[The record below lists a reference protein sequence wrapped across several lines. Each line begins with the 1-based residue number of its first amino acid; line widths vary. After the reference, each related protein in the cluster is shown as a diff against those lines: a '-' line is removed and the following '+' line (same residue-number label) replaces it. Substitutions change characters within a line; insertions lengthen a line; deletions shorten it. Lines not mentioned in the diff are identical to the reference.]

1 MSADLIAAVAE
12 AAGTGAAAAVSTE
25 GAALAALFGP
35 SPDQRRRAGLEALVD
50 DLFARRAD
58 LAAHDLVSLRP
69 LVDAG
74 LRALDAGELRAAR
87 PVDGAWAVDTFA
99 KKLILLSFL
108 LMESTVAGSTPGR
121 PRTFDKLPL
130 KFESWDA
137 GAFESARVR
146 VVPGAVVRYGAYL
159 GPGVVLMPSFVNVGA
174 YVGAGTMID
183 TWATVGSCAQ
193 IGERCHI
200 SGGAGIGGVLEPVG
214 EEPVIIEDGV
224 FIGARSEVAEGV
236 RVRRGAVLGMGVY
249 LGRSTPVLDRATG
262 EVSYGEI
269 PEGAVVVPGTRAD
282 PNHPEIA
289 TYAAV
294 IMKYADEGTRGK
306 TALDDL
312 FRS

>member
-1 MSADLIAAVAE
+1 VSTDLIATADVPTDA
-12 AAGTGAAAAVSTE
+12 
-25 GAALAALFGP
+25 AALAALFGP
-35 SPDQRRRAGLEALVD
+35 DPDHGQRTAVEALVD
-50 DLFARRAD
+50 DLFERRGA
-58 LAAHDLVSLRP
+58 LAPDELASLRP

-74 LRALDAGELRAAR
+74 LRALDAGELRAAH
-87 PVDGAWAVDTFA
+87 PVDGRWVVDTFT

-108 LMESTVAGSTPGR
+108 TMESAVAASAPGR

-130 KFESWDA
+130 KFETWEAAD
-137 GAFESARVR
+137 FESSRVR

-200 SGGAGIGGVLEPVG
+200 SGGAGIGGVLEPIG

-224 FIGARSEVAEGV
+224 FVGARSEVAEGV

-249 LGRSTPVLDRATG
+249 LGRSTPVVDRATG
-262 EVSYGEI
+262 AVSYGEI

-294 IMKYADEGTRGK
+294 IVKYADDGTRGK
-306 TALDDL
+306 TALNDL
-312 FRS
+312 VRS